1 MDKEPIKEGYIP
13 TENSVSLVGIS
24 ENEEINKDARFLDE
38 MRKLFYLYEKREPSG
53 NSVQVSNAKLEKMK
67 EKQKYVAMAF

>member
-38 MRKLFYLYEKREPSG
+38 MRKLFYLYEKWEPSG
-53 NSVQVSNAKLEKMK
+53 NSVQESNAKLEKMK
-67 EKQKYVAMAF
+67 EQQNR